1 MLFFFL
7 WVGSFVAVFS
17 SVHTHTH
24 THRVIDWCCRCVP
37 VRAYWPADRP
47 IGVDGTARA
56 PPPFT
61 VGQKSIDVCVC
72 VPPLQPSNTRAC
84 VLSLSLSH
92 TDTDT
97 LDRQALAFGVSFPGR
112 SFFIIG
118 PTLFVVVGSKSGGFF
133 LLFSDAELCNGD
145 RVFID
150 QGCGGGAWGC
160 VCVCRRRN

>member
-1 MLFFFL
+1 MGGQFRRRFLF
-7 WVGSFVAVFS
+7 GTHS
-17 SVHTHTH
+17 HTHTQS
-24 THRVIDWCCRCVP
+24 HRLVLSVCSSACLLASRSTNRRRWNG
-37 VRAYWPADRP
+37 ARP
-47 IGVDGTARA
+47 S
-56 PPPFT
+56 PFHRRP
-61 VGQKSIDVCVC
+61 KINRRVCVC
-72 VPPLQPSNTRAC
+72 VPPPLQPSNTRAC